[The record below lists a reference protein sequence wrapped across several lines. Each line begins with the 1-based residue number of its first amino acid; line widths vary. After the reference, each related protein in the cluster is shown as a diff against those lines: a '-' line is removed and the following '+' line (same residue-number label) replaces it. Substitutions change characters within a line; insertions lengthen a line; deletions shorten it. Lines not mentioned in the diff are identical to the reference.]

1 MDDTNTTILEL
12 KNFVEDFVQEREWS
26 QFHNAKN
33 LSMALTIE
41 AGELMDIFKWNTCE
55 ECESMMSE
63 KNTRQDATDE
73 LADIMIYAIAFANR
87 NNINISNAID
97 QKMIKNRVLIRKLS
111 AVETLGSERA
121 SGDNAN
127 LQIREITADRYI
139 IKEYDGRESVIT
151 PDEIKWVHK

>member
-1 MDDTNTTILEL
+1 MNDKETTILEL

-41 AGELMDIFKWNTCE
+41 AGELMDIFKWNTPG

-63 KNTRQDATDE
+63 KNTRQEETDE
-73 LADIMIYAIAFANR
+73 LADIIIYAIAFANR

-97 QKMIKNRVLIRKLS
+97 QKMIKNR
-111 AVETLGSERA
+111 
-121 SGDNAN
+121 
-127 LQIREITADRYI
+127 
-139 IKEYDGRESVIT
+139 IKYPTDKYRG
-151 PDEIKWVHK
+151 HF

>member
-1 MDDTNTTILEL
+1 MNDKETTILEL

-41 AGELMDIFKWNTCE
+41 AGELMDIFKWNSSE
-55 ECESMMSE
+55 ECENMMSE
-63 KNTRQDATDE
+63 KNTRQEATDE

-97 QKMIKNRVLIRKLS
+97 QKMIKNRIKYP
-111 AVETLGSERA
+111 
-121 SGDNAN
+121 
-127 LQIREITADRYI
+127 ADKYR
-139 IKEYDGRESVIT
+139 G
-151 PDEIKWVHK
+151 HF

>member
-1 MDDTNTTILEL
+1 MDDKETTIMEL

-41 AGELMDIFKWNTCE
+41 AGELMDIFKWNTPD
-55 ECESMMSE
+55 ECEVKMSE
-63 KNTRQDATDE
+63 KITRQEATDE

-97 QKMIKNRVLIRKLS
+97 QKMVKNR
-111 AVETLGSERA
+111 
-121 SGDNAN
+121 
-127 LQIREITADRYI
+127 
-139 IKEYDGRESVIT
+139 IKYPTDEYKG
-151 PDEIKWVHK
+151 HF

>member
-1 MDDTNTTILEL
+1 MNDKETTILEL

-41 AGELMDIFKWNTCE
+41 AGELMDIFKWNTPG

-63 KNTRQDATDE
+63 KNTRQEATDE
-73 LADIMIYAIAFANR
+73 LADIIIYAIAFANR

-97 QKMIKNRVLIRKLS
+97 QKMIKNR
-111 AVETLGSERA
+111 
-121 SGDNAN
+121 
-127 LQIREITADRYI
+127 
-139 IKEYDGRESVIT
+139 IKYPTDKYRG
-151 PDEIKWVHK
+151 HF

>member
-1 MDDTNTTILEL
+1 MNDKETTILEL

-41 AGELMDIFKWNTCE
+41 AGELMDIFKWNTPE

-63 KNTRQDATDE
+63 KNTRQEATDE
-73 LADIMIYAIAFANR
+73 LADIIIYAIAFANR

-97 QKMIKNRVLIRKLS
+97 QKMIKNR
-111 AVETLGSERA
+111 
-121 SGDNAN
+121 
-127 LQIREITADRYI
+127 
-139 IKEYDGRESVIT
+139 IKYHTDKYRG
-151 PDEIKWVHK
+151 HF